1 VIWGGSAIAAAA
13 ARRFASQLA
22 ANAKYPAIF
31 GLLPEAGH
39 DQVATFDGPYAPPLD
54 PAFPA
59 AEDLGGP
66 FGSGGFGDGDFDS
79 LADEEAD
86 LDGLTPDEASLRLVL
101 IADPAG
107 EHPAVERTRTA
118 AASLAAARGIDV
130 SDIMMD
136 RSDPLRRLAGTVQLL
151 DYASVYLGIAG
162 GIDPLA
168 IAAIKDLRDLAGR
181 E

>member
-1 VIWGGSAIAAAA
+1 
-13 ARRFASQLA
+13 
-22 ANAKYPAIF
+22 
-31 GLLPEAGH
+31 
-39 DQVATFDGPYAPPLD
+39 
-54 PAFPA
+54 
-59 AEDLGGP
+59 
-66 FGSGGFGDGDFDS
+66 
-79 LADEEAD
+79 
-86 LDGLTPDEASLRLVL
+86 
-101 IADPAG
+101 
-107 EHPAVERTRTA
+107 VEQTRVA

-168 IAAIKDLRDLAGR
+168 IAAIKDLRDLAGH